1 MRFLSRTNTFSL
13 TQVIRSSYRTFR
25 ESNYLRLFAFSWRR
39 VEETVSSTL
48 NAKRRAFIEMCSF
61 WTSNANSIPF
71 NRLIF
76 WTSYASW
83 LSRIVN
89 KSIGTLFTP
98 FELSVPML
106 REFAF
111 DAFSSSVMGLFNR
124 TFTRMGCKVHFFSW
138 RTERLRNLGN
148 FLSISNTLAFL
159 SVKSTI
165 FSTSDAKFR
174 AQVEVGIFRA
184 FHAFSVFLNRRVL
197 GAGNTFSA
205 EFVVNSIIRA
215 HHALLF
221 SWIPESWLF
230 TIDAL
235 ISSIIGSCGRALTE
249 V

>member
-1 MRFLSRTNTFSL
+1 
-13 TQVIRSSYRTFR
+13 
-25 ESNYLRLFAFSWRR
+25 
-39 VEETVSSTL
+39 
-48 NAKRRAFIEMCSF
+48 
-61 WTSNANSIPF
+61 
-71 NRLIF
+71 
-76 WTSYASW
+76 
-83 LSRIVN
+83 
-89 KSIGTLFTP
+89 
-98 FELSVPML
+98 ML

-249 V
+249 FEGTENLVIGTYYWGLSARLTWFVVNEITRTCRTFLFSFIPESRP